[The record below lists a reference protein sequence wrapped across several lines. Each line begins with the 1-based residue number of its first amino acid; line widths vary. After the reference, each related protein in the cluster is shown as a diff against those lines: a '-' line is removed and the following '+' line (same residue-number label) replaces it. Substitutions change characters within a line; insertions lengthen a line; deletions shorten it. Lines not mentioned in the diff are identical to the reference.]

1 MIEFKESKFY
11 KLLQD
16 FFINNNKETFLQMLA
31 EFYNRTEGII
41 EKNVN
46 QDELIKELR
55 ELYLEFNE
63 KGIDENIVIEKVNYF
78 VENNVKIKDII
89 AKLVINTNN
98 IKNITSQMDIITNEK
113 VNIKMFDAKGD
124 GVTDDTQ
131 SLINAIE
138 HIKLKGGTIYFPIGT
153 YLISSKIKLYS
164 NITLLGETNNTILK
178 ANSDNYGFIIF
189 GNNVEINNLK
199 LDGNGENYN
208 VNKIIDCDYENKKQ
222 TKNFSLI
229 NCHIGNIKANW
240 CHGVSLAYSENS
252 TISNCVFDGF
262 KSSGNG
268 TIGDLDG
275 SARAIVISDNCNGYK
290 IENNTFK
297 GLSDEEDSDFIHV
310 KGVKVLDNNFPYMG
324 EMFGKCKGDIKNN
337 TFLGF
342 MKSAIKVQAQD
353 VNISENT
360 IDIRDIE
367 GKKPYSAIRIQNSTN
382 CIVSNNKVLLN
393 SNEKISNVYVLQRSK
408 NVIYSNNN
416 VVYSG
421 YRDNTLTETDRS
433 MFIIHQSEDC
443 IIDGVNIVGK
453 NYFNRFVWL
462 EEPSNIIIKNIN
474 YDNSGYSISNI
485 FYFTQKDEKAKI
497 TFENINVNCDKV
509 DKPLYSVGE
518 YGGSLKIKNVEINVN
533 DTVSSNLFK
542 QSVINN
548 YENLEIDNFKL
559 YKNFIINLDGCK
571 NINVENSSF
580 KTLQLSNAVGF
591 NLKSMNNMFTSDD
604 VNNCCYHLILDN
616 TGVYNLFSKNNVNNN
631 AKNMFLIQDGDVP
644 FTNANNLKV
653 KSIDDSY
660 SDYALSNVSNFIGT
674 TGGSSP
680 TYESY
685 YIKTSYLFDR
695 ITKGWQNM
703 RHPVVLANGTVF
715 YQNQDGSNNK
725 AFLVLEKNNVNTFIE
740 FSIS

>member
-1 MIEFKESKFY
+1 MRNNLYSNLVNFYNVNDENFKEFMAEIY
-11 KLLQD
+11 KEMLTTHRDVQYV
-16 FFINNNKETFLQMLA
+16 KEHL
-31 EFYNRTEGII
+31 TEEI
-41 EKNVN
+41 EKKL
-46 QDELIKELR
+46 EI
-55 ELYLEFNE
+55 YLVDGKFN
-63 KGIDENIVIEKVNYF
+63 INIEEKVNEF
-78 VENNVKIKDII
+78 LENNQEIKDIT
-89 AKLVINTNN
+89 AKLIINTNN
-98 IKNITSQMDIITNEK
+98 IKNITSQLDTITNEK
-113 VNIKMFDAKGD
+113 VNIKMFGATGN

-131 SLINAIE
+131 SLIDAIE
-138 HIKLKGGTIYFPIGT
+138 HIKLKGGTIYFPQGI
-153 YLISSKIKLYS
+153 YLISSKIKIYS

-189 GNNVEINNLK
+189 GDNVEINNLK
-199 LDGNGENYN
+199 LDGNGKKYN
-208 VNKIIDCDYENKKQ
+208 VNKIIDCGYENQKH

-229 NCHIGNIKANW
+229 NCYVGNMKSNW
-240 CHGVSLAYSENS
+240 CCGVSLAFTENS

-262 KSSGNG
+262 ESSGNG

-275 SARAIVISDNCNGYK
+275 SARAIVISDNSNGYK

-310 KGVKVLDNNFPYMG
+310 KGVKVEDITFPYMG

-337 TFLGF
+337 SFFGY

-367 GKKPYSAIRIQNSTN
+367 GKKPYSAIRVQNSTN

-421 YRDNTLTETDRS
+421 YRDNTLTEVDRS

-474 YDNSGYSISNI
+474 YDNSDYSISNI

-509 DKPLYSVGE
+509 DKPFYSVGE

-533 DTVSSNLFK
+533 NTVTSNLFK

-559 YKNFIINLDGCK
+559 YKNFTINLDGCK
-571 NINVENSSF
+571 NINVKNSSF
-580 KTLQLSNAVGF
+580 KTLQLSNAAGF
-591 NLKSMNNMFTSDD
+591 NLKAINNMFTSDD

-616 TGVYNLFSKNNVNNN
+616 TGVYNLFSKNNLNDTG
-631 AKNMFLIQDGDVP
+631 KNMFLIQDGDVP
-644 FTNANNLKV
+644 FTNGSNLKV

-660 SDYALSNVSNFIGT
+660 SDYALNNISNFIAT
-674 TGGSSP
+674 NGGSTP

-685 YIKTSYLFDR
+685 YIKTNYLFDR

-715 YQNQDGSNNK
+715 YQNQSGSNNK
-725 AFLVLEKNNVNTFIE
+725 AFLVIEKDNVNTFIE